1 MFRSSVIDAWGSTAS
16 ERAEHFPCDDLIDS
30 ARTELFRA
38 VDVGAPAAVAFRWV
52 CQLRVAP
59 YSYDLLDNFGRR
71 SPRELTPGLDDLEV
85 GQRVMTIFRLASFES
100 GRSFTIDAHTTL
112 FGYLAVTY
120 RVDSVDDERSR
131 IVVKLVVAARRGCV
145 AWGMDRVLP
154 AGDLV
159 MMRKQLLTLKR
170 LAQRDASQQR
180 VGHRVRDEATEPSS

>member
-1 MFRSSVIDAWGSTAS
+1 VFRSSVIDAWGSTAS
-16 ERAEHFPCDDLIDS
+16 ERAEHFPCDDLIDG

-59 YSYDLLDNFGRR
+59 YSYDLLDNLGRR
-71 SPRELTPGLDDLEV
+71 SPRELTPGLDELAV
-85 GQRVMTIFRLASFES
+85 GQRVMSIFRLVSFEA
-100 GRSFTIDAHTTL
+100 GRSITIDARTAL

-120 RVDSVDDERSR
+120 RVDAVDDGRSR
-131 IVVKLVVAARRGCV
+131 IVAKLVVTPRRGCV
-145 AWGMDRVLP
+145 AWVMDRVLP

-170 LAQRDASQQR
+170 LAERDAAR
-180 VGHRVRDEATEPSS
+180 